1 MNGHSP
7 REDANG
13 RPRWPLILG
22 AVLLLAAA
30 IGFLVWKGPGDST
43 VTSSESETG
52 EEAGVEGASAQEDSP
67 GVASRQTPSPLSR
80 ASNSRRRPVDTGSTL
95 PPKQLVS
102 TKVQQFIGNRR
113 DVVAAL
119 ARQFKVQLPPEVGQ
133 LFDAI
138 RADDWEK
145 AREIWQVLQATRQSS
160 EQPEGM
166 GMHKVWHALVEAYGA
181 AEAAHTWEPQKLLD
195 YGNAILDSLAPGT
208 VYLGG
213 SDAGRFIPAL
223 LNETSGNKHV
233 ILTQSALADAS
244 YLEYTAFMYGDRVI
258 PPSPDDSAQV
268 FQRYMTDAQKRFQH
282 DQGSPNEPKQVRPG
296 ENFQSSEGRF
306 NISGQTAVMAIN
318 EGLLNVMLQKNPSVR
333 FAIEES
339 FSFDSVYANAAPL
352 GPLIE
357 LRAGKSAEGLTA
369 NQVNQALEYWGTRA
383 GDFGFGTDP
392 SDAPEAR
399 GAWSRMAAAQG
410 NLFLAHEYTGEAEQ
424 TFRLAQQISPG
435 TPQAVLPLVDLL
447 ARQNRPAEAI
457 PVLERALEVAPGN
470 ADFERLLS
478 EMQSASR

>member
-1 MNGHSP
+1 MNAP
-7 REDANG
+7 RSNDDTNA
-13 RPRWPLILG
+13 RWPLLLG
-22 AVLLLAAA
+22 AILLLASA
-30 IGFLVWKGPGDST
+30 IGFLVWKGPRSSSVAAPET
-43 VTSSESETG
+43 VETEGGAELASSEETS
-52 EEAGVEGASAQEDSP
+52 AAVAARPAASALP
-67 GVASRQTPSPLSR
+67 R
-80 ASNSRRRPVDTGSTL
+80 ASTSGRRPVDIGSTL

-102 TKVQQFIGNRR
+102 TKLQQFIGNRL
-113 DVVAAL
+113 DVVRAL
-119 ARQFKVQLPPEVGQ
+119 ARQFNVQLPPEVGQ

-145 AREIWQVLQATRQSS
+145 ARATWKLLEASRQSG
-160 EQPEGM
+160 EQSPGM
-166 GMHKVWHALVEAYGA
+166 QKLWHGLVEAYGA
-181 AEAAHTWEPQKLLD
+181 AEAAHTWDPQKLLD

-244 YLEYTAFMYGDRVI
+244 YLEYAAFMYGDRVV
-258 PPSPDDSAQV
+258 PPSAEDSAQV
-268 FQRYMTDAQKRFQH
+268 FQQYVTDAQKRFQH
-282 DQGSPNEPKQVRPG
+282 DQRSPNEPKQVRTG
-296 ENFQSSEGRF
+296 ETLQSNDGRF
-306 NISGQTAVMAIN
+306 QISGQTAMMAIN
-318 EGLLNVMLQKNPSVR
+318 EGLLNVMLKKNPGVR
-333 FAIEES
+333 FALEES

-357 LRAGKSAEGLTA
+357 LRARNSAEGLTA
-369 NQVNQALEYWGTRA
+369 NQVNQALEYWGSRA
-383 GDFGFGTDP
+383 GEFGYGTDP

-410 NLFLAHEYTGEAEQ
+410 NLFLAHEFTGEAEQ

-470 ADFERLLS
+470 ADFERLLV